1 LPERH
6 VRRDDAD
13 PARRRRGGRRGRR
26 RRVRL
31 RVRRLRRWTELP
43 AVHLQLLR
51 PDDAAAPDTRL
62 ISSLR

>member
-1 LPERH
+1 
-6 VRRDDAD
+6 
-13 PARRRRGGRRGRR
+13 
-26 RRVRL
+26 VRL